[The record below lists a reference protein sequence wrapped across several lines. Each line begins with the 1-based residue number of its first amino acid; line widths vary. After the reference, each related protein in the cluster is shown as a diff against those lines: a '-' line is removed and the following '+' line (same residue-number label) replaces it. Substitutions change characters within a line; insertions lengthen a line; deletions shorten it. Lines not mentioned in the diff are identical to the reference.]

1 MIKDFLNLF
10 GNMII
15 MIGIIM
21 ASFLLLIN
29 LYHYRDVSHTYSVDF
44 DNNSNVVEMKKNIE
58 KSEKLLSKSNTSS
71 VATSVKGSI
80 DKCIATFKNSDIYK
94 NSGAVNYKYYN
105 SYNDNHYMYSDIN
118 RECNALLNSNLKIQV
133 VLDNSVNK
141 SYGSMYSVYEKNFN
155 YAYSNA
161 EYLYNKSL
169 NTNSYSFSS
178 DINKLTVFDDL
189 KNDFVLTVNNY
200 KNVSS
205 LILDLAIWYSSTFG
219 GVSNE

>member
-1 MIKDFLNLF
+1 
-10 GNMII
+10 
-15 MIGIIM
+15 
-21 ASFLLLIN
+21 
-29 LYHYRDVSHTYSVDF
+29 
-44 DNNSNVVEMKKNIE
+44 
-58 KSEKLLSKSNTSS
+58 
-71 VATSVKGSI
+71 
-80 DKCIATFKNSDIYK
+80 
-94 NSGAVNYKYYN
+94 
-105 SYNDNHYMYSDIN
+105 MYSI
-118 RECNALLNSNLKIQV
+118 
-133 VLDNSVNK
+133 
-141 SYGSMYSVYEKNFN
+141 YEKNFN

>member
-1 MIKDFLNLF
+1 
-10 GNMII
+10 

-29 LYHYRDVSHTYSVDF
+29 LYHYRDVSHTYPVDF
-44 DNNSNVVEMKKNIE
+44 DKNSNVNEMKKNIE
-58 KSEKLLSKSNTSS
+58 KSEKLLSKGSTSS
-71 VATSVKGSI
+71 VANSVKGSI
-80 DKCIATFKNSDIYK
+80 DKCISTFKNSDIYK
-94 NSGAVNYKYYN
+94 NSGVVNYKYYN

-118 RECNALLNSNLKIQV
+118 RECNALLNYNLNVQV
-133 VLDNSVNK
+133 VLDKSASK
-141 SYGSMYSVYEKNFN
+141 SYGTMYSAYEKNFN
-155 YAYSNA
+155 YISSNA

-178 DINKLTVFDDL
+178 DINKFTVFDDL

-205 LILDLAIWYSSTFG
+205 LILDLATWYSSAFG